1 MSDFPVPVPQGDI
14 LIVDDIPENLRILF
28 AMLSERGYDVRRTI
42 DGKQAL
48 NAVRVEPPDL
58 ILLDIKMPN
67 MSGYEVCRTLKASVE
82 TADIPVI
89 FLSALDEAIDK
100 VKAFEVG
107 GVDYITKPFQIE
119 EVLARVEMQLQL
131 RKMQLQLKQ
140 QNATLERAKQAAEA
154 ANQAKSEF
162 LATMS
167 HEIRTPLNAVIGM
180 SGLLAQTTLDRQ
192 QQEYV
197 ETIRN
202 SGEVLLTIINDIL
215 DFSKIESGKLE
226 LEEHPFDLRVCIE
239 ESLDLLAAN
248 AAQKGIELS
257 YFIEPNTPILYEG
270 DLTRVRQILVNFLSN
285 AVKFTPAGE
294 VTVGVHAKTNAERCE
309 LFFSV
314 KDTGIG
320 IRADRFDRL
329 FQRFSQVDSSTTR
342 QYGGTGLGLVICKQL
357 AEMMGGNVWVES
369 QENQGSTFYFS
380 VTLKRGT
387 DQVPSKPEPPPDL
400 VGKHVLLVKSNGS
413 LAQILCKHLQQWG
426 MAVERVASAAEAL
439 TRFTQQ
445 PGVDIALVDR
455 DLSEGVDSL
464 LNAPQRPE
472 IVFLSRIRSAF
483 PAVADP
489 GITVLTKPIKP
500 AQLLH
505 VLQMRLGGGQ
515 EAEDKA
521 AIAEKALAAAIA
533 KSKEDAIP
541 QIPLRIL
548 LAEDNRVNQKVGLH
562 LLKRMGYQAD
572 VASNGLEVLEALHR
586 QPYDLVL
593 MDVQMPEMD
602 GLAATRAIRSQ
613 AERLQAIPRI
623 VAMTANAM
631 ESDRQACLD
640 AGMDD
645 YMSKPIRFDDL
656 ARVIRTTCAGVN

>member
-28 AMLSERGYDVRRTI
+28 AMLSARGYDVRRTV

-48 NAVRVEPPDL
+48 NAVRAEPPDL

-67 MSGYEVCRTLKASVE
+67 MTGYEVCQELKASAE

-89 FLSALDEAIDK
+89 FLSALDEASDK

-140 QNATLERAKQAAEA
+140 QNAILAQAKQEAEA

-180 SGLLAQTTLDRQ
+180 SGLLGQTTLDRQ
-192 QQEYV
+192 QQDYV
-197 ETIRN
+197 ETIRS
-202 SGEVLLTIINDIL
+202 SGEVLLTIVNDVL
-215 DFSKIESGKLE
+215 DFAKIESGKLE
-226 LEEHPFDLRVCIE
+226 LEEHIFNLRVCIE
-239 ESLDLLAAN
+239 ESLDLLAAS
-248 AAQKGIELS
+248 AAHKGIELS
-257 YFIEPNTPILYEG
+257 YFIEPNTPIAYEG
-270 DLTRVRQILVNFLSN
+270 DLTRLRQILVNLLSN

-294 VTVGVHAKTNAERCE
+294 VTIGVKAQPTADRCE

-357 AEMMGGNVWVES
+357 AEMMGGDVWVES

-380 VTLKRGT
+380 VDLKLGT
-387 DQVPSKPEPPPDL
+387 DELHSEPIPSPHL
-400 VGKHVLLVKSNGS
+400 AGKHVLLVKPDST
-413 LAQILCKHLQQWG
+413 LAQIVCKYMQQWG
-426 MAVERVASAAEAL
+426 MTVEQVASEAEAL
-439 TRFTQQ
+439 TRLACQ
-445 PGVDIALVDR
+445 PVVDIAIVDR
-455 DLSEGVDSL
+455 DLPDSDDSCL
-464 LNAPQRPE
+464 SAPQRPPT
-472 IVFLSRIRSAF
+472 IWLSRLRSAL
-483 PAVADP
+483 PTTTEPNIMAIV
-489 GITVLTKPIKP
+489 KPIKP
-500 AQLLH
+500 LQLLYA
-505 VLQMRLGGGQ
+505 VQMLVPGGKETPENPNSGQ
-515 EAEDKA
+515 TTTSPLAKPAEGDT
-521 AIAEKALAAAIA
+521 
-533 KSKEDAIP
+533 P
-541 QIPLRIL
+541 HIPLRIL

-602 GLAATRAIRSQ
+602 GLTATRAIRAQ
-613 AERLQAIPRI
+613 AERLKAIPRI

-631 ESDRQACLD
+631 NSDRQACLD

-645 YMSKPIRFDDL
+645 YMSKPIRLDDL
-656 ARVIRTTCAGVN
+656 ARVIRSTCTGEF

>member
-1 MSDFPVPVPQGDI
+1 MSDFSVPAPQGDI

-28 AMLSERGYDVRRTI
+28 AMLSERGYDVRRTV
-42 DGKQAL
+42 DGRQAL
-48 NAVRVEPPDL
+48 NAVRAEPPDL

-67 MSGYEVCRTLKASVE
+67 MTGYEVCQALKASAE

-89 FLSALDEAIDK
+89 FLSALDETSDK

-140 QNATLERAKQAAEA
+140 QNAILEQAKQEAEA

-180 SGLLAQTTLDRQ
+180 SGLLVQTPLDRQ
-192 QQEYV
+192 QQDYV
-197 ETIRN
+197 ETIRS
-202 SGEVLLTIINDIL
+202 SGEVLLTIVNDIL
-215 DFSKIESGKLE
+215 DFAKIESGKLE
-226 LEEHPFDLRVCIE
+226 LEEHPFNLRACIE
-239 ESLDLLAAN
+239 ESLNLLAAS
-248 AAQKGIELS
+248 AAHKGIELS
-257 YFIEPNTPILYEG
+257 YFIEPNTPIVYEG
-270 DLTRVRQILVNFLSN
+270 DLTRLRQILVNLLSN

-294 VTVGVHAKTNAERCE
+294 VTVGVKANPKADRCV
-309 LFFSV
+309 LVFRV

-357 AEMMGGNVWVES
+357 AEMMGGDVWVES

-380 VTLKRGT
+380 VDLKLGT
-387 DQVPSKPEPPPDL
+387 DGSQSDPIPSPHL
-400 VGKHVLLVKSNGS
+400 AGKHVLLVKPDSA
-413 LAQILCKHLQQWG
+413 LAQIVCQYLQQWG
-426 MAVERVASAAEAL
+426 MTVEQVASEAEAL
-439 TRFTQQ
+439 TRLVRQ
-445 PGVDIALVDR
+445 PVVDLAIVDR
-455 DLSEGVDSL
+455 DLPDSDDSCSI
-464 LNAPQRPE
+464 APQRPP
-472 IVFLSRIRSAF
+472 ILWLSRVRSAL
-483 PAVADP
+483 PTTTESNVMAIV
-489 GITVLTKPIKP
+489 KPIEP
-500 AQLLH
+500 VQLLYA
-505 VLQMRLGGGQ
+505 VQKLVAGDKETPKKQNAAQTTTSPL
-515 EAEDKA
+515 AKLPEDN
-521 AIAEKALAAAIA
+521 
-533 KSKEDAIP
+533 IP
-541 QIPLRIL
+541 HIPLRIL

-572 VASNGLEVLEALHR
+572 VASNGIEVLEALHR

-602 GLAATRAIRSQ
+602 GLTATRAIRAQ
-613 AERLQAIPRI
+613 AERLKAVPRI

-631 ESDRQACLD
+631 NSDRQACLD

-645 YMSKPIRFDDL
+645 YMSKPIRIDDL
-656 ARVIRTTCAGVN
+656 ARVIRSTCAEEFY

>member
-48 NAVRVEPPDL
+48 NAVRAEPPDL

-67 MSGYEVCRTLKASVE
+67 MSGYEVCQTLKASAE

-100 VKAFEVG
+100 VRAFEVG

-140 QNATLERAKQAAEA
+140 QNATLEWAKEAAEA

-180 SGLLAQTTLDRQ
+180 SGLLTQTPLDCQ
-192 QQEYV
+192 QQDYV
-197 ETIRN
+197 ETIRS
-202 SGEVLLTIINDIL
+202 SGEVLLTIVNDIL
-215 DFSKIESGKLE
+215 DFAKIESGKLE
-226 LEEHPFDLRVCIE
+226 LEEHSFNLRACIE

-257 YFIEPNTPILYEG
+257 YFIEPNTPIAYEG
-270 DLTRVRQILVNFLSN
+270 DLTRLRQILVNLLSN

-294 VTVGVHAKTNAERCE
+294 VTVGVNAKTNAERCE
-309 LFFSV
+309 LIFSV

-357 AEMMGGNVWVES
+357 AGIMGGDVWVES
-369 QENQGSTFYFS
+369 QEHQGSTFYFS
-380 VTLKRGT
+380 VALKRGT
-387 DQVPSKPEPPPDL
+387 ENVFSGSELATQPIK
-400 VGKHVLLVKSNGS
+400 KNVLLVKSDGS
-413 LAQILCKHLQQWG
+413 LAQILGKHLQQWG
-426 MAVERVASAAEAL
+426 MTVERVASGADAL
-439 TRFTQQ
+439 TRLNQQ
-445 PGVDIALVDR
+445 PVVDIAIVDR
-455 DLSEGVDSL
+455 DLPDGADSL
-464 LNAPQRPE
+464 LNAPQRPA
-472 IVFLSRIRSAF
+472 IVLLSRIRSTSSA
-483 PAVADP
+483 ATEP
-489 GITVLTKPIKP
+489 GVTVLTKPIKP
-500 AQLLH
+500 AQLLNA
-505 VLQMRLGGGQ
+505 LQRLLDADRPT
-515 EAEDKA
+515 ENPLSISDKTATSA
-521 AIAEKALAAAIA
+521 ATEGMT
-533 KSKEDAIP
+533 P
-541 QIPLRIL
+541 HTPLRIL

-613 AERLQAIPRI
+613 TERFKAIPRI

-631 ESDRQACLD
+631 DSDRQACLD

-645 YMSKPIRFDDL
+645 YMSKPIRLEDL
-656 ARVIRTTCAGVN
+656 ARVLRITCAGVKGF